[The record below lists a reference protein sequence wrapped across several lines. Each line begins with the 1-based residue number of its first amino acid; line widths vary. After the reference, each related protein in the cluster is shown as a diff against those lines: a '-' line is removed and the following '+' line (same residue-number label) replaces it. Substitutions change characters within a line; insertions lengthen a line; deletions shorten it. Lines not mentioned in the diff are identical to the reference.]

1 MAILRPTR
9 SVGTLILAVYLIAV
23 GIAGLIGLAI
33 PAPVLPLLA
42 LLAGILMLVG
52 R

>member
-9 SVGTLILAVYLIAV
+9 SIGALLLAIYLIAV
-23 GIAGLIGLAI
+23 GLGGLIALPIPSPVLAI
-33 PAPVLPLLA
+33 LA